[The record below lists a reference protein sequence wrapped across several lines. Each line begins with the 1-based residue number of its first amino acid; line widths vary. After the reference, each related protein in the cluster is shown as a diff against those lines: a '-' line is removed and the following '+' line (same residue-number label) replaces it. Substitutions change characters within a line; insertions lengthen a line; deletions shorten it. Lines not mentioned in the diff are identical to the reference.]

1 MKLSPTEDIPQDR
14 YNHQEPGRYR
24 TIGQTTRPT
33 ITYLG
38 STTVPPDLEVQNDVL
53 SHSGQAALYG
63 HQRQQGGAERTKAV
77 GDISDISDIE
87 F

>member
-1 MKLSPTEDIPQDR
+1 MKVSPAEYIPQDR
-14 YNHQEPGRYR
+14 YNHQEPCRYRTMGR
-24 TIGQTTRPT
+24 TIGQTTRHT

-38 STTVPPDLEVQNDVL
+38 STTRLGDLEVQNYVL

-63 HQRQQGGAERTKAV
+63 HQRQQGGALETAV
-77 GDISDISDIE
+77 GDISDIE